1 LSIERARE
9 HLKKWNLDHKIMEFN
24 VSSATVELAALA
36 VNCEPERIAKSIAFK
51 ADDGC
56 ILIVTA
62 GDAKID
68 SSKYKKRF
76 KCKAKMV
83 PPDELLTLVGYEMGG
98 VCPFG
103 VNDGVEIYLD
113 VSLKRFKTVFPA
125 CGSNSSAIEMTI
137 EELEKCTGYREW
149 VDVCK
154 NWQK

>member
-1 LSIERARE
+1 
-9 HLKKWNLDHKIMEFN
+9 
-24 VSSATVELAALA
+24 
-36 VNCEPERIAKSIAFK
+36 
-51 ADDGC
+51 
-56 ILIVTA
+56 
-62 GDAKID
+62 
-68 SSKYKKRF
+68 
-76 KCKAKMV
+76 MV